1 MPDDQITSDFEPE
14 MPRPPRIALVASRR
28 TVSEYPLYLKFLLV
42 GLADESVPVILICPP
57 ACDVDP
63 IVPPAVE
70 VVRHPALDVPL
81 LERYNRRF
89 LLNRLDKFQPD
100 VLHCLCETSAALTRW
115 LARHLDVPYLLNI
128 NSIATHWHLLTP
140 STIRCTNIIVPARTI
155 ADHFAAAHP
164 KFADRLRQINIGT
177 FVEATTACFAHPD
190 RLPGIVVA
198 PPLDNPAGLD
208 NLFLAF
214 HRLAVGG
221 YQFVV
226 ALVATG
232 RAESH
237 IWKQLRSLGLLR
249 VVAVVP
255 HLLGLYSA
263 GSAADIFIV
272 PRPSRSF
279 NMLLLAAMGAGSLV
293 AASKGG
299 VDDLIIDEKT
309 AMVFNPDDQLS
320 VYNCLK
326 RIFDARETAQR
337 IAADAQ
343 QFLRQNHHVSD
354 MVGSTIQLYRQARLG
369 EGPGL
374 VSAQVNP

>member
-14 MPRPPRIALVASRR
+14 TPRPPRIALIASRQ

-42 GLADESVPVILICPP
+42 GLADESVPVILVCPP
-57 ACDVDP
+57 GSDVDS

-70 VVRHPALDVPL
+70 VVRHPALDVPM
-81 LERYNRRF
+81 LERYNRRL

-100 VLHCLCETSAALTRW
+100 VLHCLCEISAALTRW
-115 LARHLDVPYLLNI
+115 LARHLNIPYLLNV
-128 NSIATHWHLLTP
+128 NSIPAHWHPIMLSPT
-140 STIRCTNIIVPARTI
+140 RCANIIAPAKTI

-177 FVEATTACFAHPD
+177 FVETTTACFAHPE

-214 HRLAVGG
+214 HRLAIDG
-221 YQFVV
+221 YQFIV
-226 ALVATG
+226 ALVTTG
-232 RAESH
+232 RSEGQL
-237 IWKQLRSLGLLR
+237 WKQLRSLGLLR

-263 GSAADIFIV
+263 GSAADVFIV
-272 PRPSRSF
+272 PRPSYSF
-279 NMLLLAAMGAGSLV
+279 NMLLLAAMGAGSVV

-299 VDDLIIDEKT
+299 VDDLIIEDKT
-309 AMVFNPDDQLS
+309 ALAFNPDDQLS
-320 VYNCLK
+320 IYDCLK
-326 RIFDARETAQR
+326 RIFDARETAQK

-343 QFLRQNHHVSD
+343 QYLRQNHHVSD
-354 MVGSTIQLYRQARLG
+354 MVGSMLTLYRRARLG
-369 EGPGL
+369 EGAGL
-374 VSAQVNP
+374 VSAQVKP